1 MYGSVLEHIS
11 SPADLKKLNLEQLKT
26 LAQDLRVQMVATT
39 SIRGGHLASSLG
51 AVEIIIALHR
61 VLNCPNDRIIF
72 DVGHQAYA
80 HKLLTGRLESFH
92 TLRELGGI
100 SGFPKINESPYDSND
115 AGHAS
120 DSLSLA
126 LGFALARDLDE
137 RKQTIAAL
145 IGDASFTGGMAFE
158 ALNQIGHLKSN
169 LIIILN
175 DNGMS
180 ISPNVGGFASYLGQ
194 LRLSSKYTNLRDKV
208 EGAMNS
214 SGPVGRALMGAGNA
228 VKDSVKQ
235 LVLSESTMFFEEFGI
250 TYVGPVDGHDIEG
263 LEAIF
268 SRAKEIK
275 GPVVIHTITN
285 KGKGYEPAENH
296 PDRFHGVGP
305 FDIQTGKLKS
315 SKTAPTYTDI
325 FADELLKL
333 AKTNSQIFAITA
345 AMSDGTGLS
354 KFKEVFPERFLD
366 VGIAEE
372 NAVGVGASLAMSG
385 KIPVVAIYST
395 FLQRAYDQIMI
406 DVALQNQHVIFA
418 IDRAGLVGADG
429 PTHHGAFDI
438 SYLRSIPHMTIMAPS
453 TGEELQKALQA
464 AIDVQGLVAIRYP
477 RGEAAVRTNGT
488 GKSNASDAVEC
499 PNWELG
505 KSLRLKGGKDAAIL
519 AIGRMANTAC
529 EVSEQLAQQGKEIA
543 VYDMRFAKPLDV
555 QAIIQAAKTGL
566 IYTLEDNTLMGGFGS
581 GVLEVL
587 ADNNIA
593 VQTHRFGIP
602 DAFIEQG
609 SVEELFA
616 SLNLDADS
624 ISKQLLKDL
633 STQN

>member
-1 MYGSVLEHIS
+1 MYGNILENIS
-11 SPADLKKLNLEQLKT
+11 SPKDLKKLTNEQLKD
-26 LAQDLRVQMVATT
+26 LAQELRVQMVATT

-61 VLNCPNDRIIF
+61 VLNCPDDRIIF

-80 HKLLTGRLESFH
+80 HKLLTGRLENFH
-92 TLRELGGI
+92 TLREFGGI
-100 SGFPKINESPYDSND
+100 SGFPKIEESPYDSNN

-126 LGFALARDLDE
+126 LGFALARDLDNK
-137 RKQTIAAL
+137 KQTIAAL

-194 LRLSSKYTNLRDKV
+194 LRLSRKYTNLRDRV

-235 LVLSESTMFFEEFGI
+235 LVLSENTMFFEEFGI
-250 TYVGPVDGHDIEG
+250 TYVGPVNGHDIEG

-268 SRAKEIK
+268 LRAKEIE
-275 GPVVIHTITN
+275 GPVVIHTITD

-296 PDRFHGVGP
+296 PDRFHGIGP
-305 FDIQTGKLKS
+305 FDIQTGKLKIN
-315 SKTAPTYTDI
+315 KTVPTYTDV
-325 FADELLKL
+325 FADELVNI
-333 AKTNSQIFAITA
+333 AKTNPDIFAITA
-345 AMSDGTGLS
+345 AMSEGTGLS
-354 KFKEVFPERFLD
+354 KFKEAFPERFLD

-406 DVALQNQHVIFA
+406 DVALQKQHVIFA

-438 SYLRSIPHMTIMAPS
+438 SYMRSVPNMIIMAPS
-453 TGEELQKALQA
+453 TAAELQKALQA
-464 AIDVQGLVAIRYP
+464 AINMQGPVAIRYP
-477 RGEAAVRTNGT
+477 KGQAAIQETTLGDT
-488 GKSNASDAVEC
+488 LEENAKA
-499 PNWELG
+499 PAWELG
-505 KSLRLKGGKDAAIL
+505 KSVQLKNGDDAAIL
-519 AIGRMANTAC
+519 AIGRMTNTALDVG
-529 EVSEQLAQQGKEIA
+529 EHLAQKGKKIS
-543 VYDMRFAKPLDV
+543 VYDMRFAKPLDEK
-555 QAIIQAAKTGL
+555 AIFQAAKTGL
-566 IYTLEDNTLMGGFGS
+566 IYTLEDNTLSGGFGAA
-581 GVLEVL
+581 VLEVL
-587 ADNNIA
+587 ADNNIS
-593 VQTHRFGIP
+593 VPVRRFGIP

-609 SVEELFA
+609 SIEELFA
-616 SLNLDADS
+616 SLKLDAPS
-624 ISKQLLKDL
+624 IAAQLIQDL
-633 STQN
+633 SK